1 MKPAFKYSGGKSK
14 ELKHI
19 KPLLPEFNRLIEPF
33 AGGAA
38 LTFALEKPAII
49 SDIRENVINCYKVL
63 ADETLFPTVL
73 KKIEEWKNTSI
84 EDREKIFYNY
94 RDNEFGNEDPLIKAL
109 RWIFIR
115 QQVFSGMDRVN
126 SKTGKMNAP
135 FGWYKNFTSN
145 ISEAHHKYLKTID
158 LYLQG
163 FDKTIKMADENDF
176 IFLDP
181 PYFERNSDYGNSNN
195 DSVSEKLHRELA
207 HCLKNTSAK
216 WLIVH
221 SDCELY
227 RELYKDY
234 IIEDLQFMYS
244 QNFKGRSNEGSKVN
258 HLYIRNYELNE
269 TTDILSD
276 MFHETA

>member
-38 LTFALEKPAII
+38 LTFALERPAII
-49 SDIRENVINCYKVL
+49 SDIRENVINCYKAL
-63 ADETLFPTVL
+63 ADEKLFPEIEA
-73 KKIEEWKNTSI
+73 KIAEWKLLDVET
-84 EDREKIFYNY
+84 REKLFYTY
-94 RDNEFGNEDPLIKAL
+94 RDDEYGNDDVLVKAL

-126 SKTGKMNAP
+126 AKTGKLNAA
-135 FGWYKNFTSN
+135 FGWYNTFTCN
-145 ISEAHHKYLKTID
+145 ISKSHHDYLKGIEI
-158 LYLQG
+158 YLQG
-163 FDKTIKMADENDF
+163 FDKTIAMAKKDDF

-181 PYFERNSDYGNSNN
+181 PYFERNSDYGNDNK
-195 DSVSEKLHRELA
+195 DGTSEKLHVELA
-207 HCLKNTSAK
+207 ECLKSTEAK
-216 WLIVH
+216 WLVIH

-244 QNFKGRSNEGSKVN
+244 QNFKGRSNENSKVK
-258 HLYIRNYELNE
+258 HLYIRNYEL
-269 TTDILSD
+269 
-276 MFHETA
+276 